1 MHRTVVL
8 MKLEVLC
15 NKIKWDCIKKDIA
28 NMRAADEYSRNANK
42 VVEVKRT
49 IDNLLDNYQVVITYK
64 YSSDYLD
71 KTMHVYNDDITSI
84 KSKLLDLQKQ
94 FNIQLRALKSGEG
107 IKRLSGQFK
116 NGRVDPIKNIESEF
130 KFPDLP
136 QPYILI
142 K

>member
-1 MHRTVVL
+1 MGMSIKYKFLSNLDRLNMHRTVVL

-28 NMRAADEYSRNANK
+28 NMRLSDE
-42 VVEVKRT
+42 
-49 IDNLLDNYQVVITYK
+49 

-71 KTMHVYNDDITSI
+71 ETMYVYNDGITSI
-84 KSKLLDLQKQ
+84 KSKLLALQKQ
-94 FNIQLRALKSGEG
+94 FNLQLRALKLGEG
-107 IKRLSGQFK
+107 LKRLSEQFK